1 MWVLFQYRRIWKDVE
16 RELVP
21 EWQDV
26 SRPCEH
32 EQMEV
37 HHKYD
42 EHHTQEEINSLYFN
56 DEVGSIDA
64 HSWNTATKWMATL
77 IVCCISGVV
86 AMVTAIQASLV
97 TVIAADFQV
106 SQEAENCATGK
117 ISPFIVD
124 TAKPLGMFLF
134 GFAVGSLVTGPFS
147 ETCGRNLVFSVTMGL
162 MMCCLAL
169 SGISHTLAQQLVFR
183 FLAGFLGSSP
193 LVCAGGSISDM
204 WTPVERVYVFPVFAI
219 VSFIGTPIAPII
231 GGYLARNNAS
241 WRWND
246 WISIAVTG
254 FFLLLVVLI
263 LPETFRPLLQ
273 RAKTHVI
280 RKRTD
285 KWEVPENPQFKA
297 QPPLWRKIID
307 GLWRPF
313 VLTAYEPIVVLFT
326 FYLSL
331 IYIILLSSLSGYTF
345 IFSNTYGLD
354 NAQTGLT
361 FLGMLAGNCAS
372 GFLIPY
378 GKKLYARDLEKAIAM
393 AEEHNDDQRRNHS
406 DSDSQ
411 ELIKTEDVSP
421 PPESQLYYAMVGA
434 PFIPISLYWMA
445 YTARPDISYWSP
457 IVGSSLFGFGFSL
470 VFVSCYQYLSSCYG
484 IWTASALSA
493 VNFLRALAS
502 GGMFIAS
509 MPMYQAMGVMWT
521 LTMLAIAATVMV
533 PVPYAFYKW
542 GRKVRKLSKHACKD

>member
-1 MWVLFQYRRIWKDVE
+1 MWVLYQYRRIWKDVE
-16 RELVP
+16 RNIEL

-26 SRPCEH
+26 SRPREH

-42 EHHTQEEINSLYFN
+42 EDHTQEEINSLYYN

-64 HSWNTATKWMATL
+64 HSWHKATKWMATV
-77 IVCCISGVV
+77 IVSSIAAVV

-97 TVIAADFQV
+97 SIIAEDFQV
-106 SQEAENCATGK
+106 SQEAENCAT
-117 ISPFIVD
+117 
-124 TAKPLGMFLF
+124 GMFLF

-147 ETCGRNLVFSVTMGL
+147 ETIGRNLVFIITMAL

-169 SGISHTLAQQLVFR
+169 LGIAHTLAQQLVFR

-219 VSFIGTPIAPII
+219 ISFFGTPIAPII
-231 GGYLARNNAS
+231 GGYLARYNVI

-246 WISIAVTG
+246 WISICVTG
-254 FFLLLVVLI
+254 FFLLLVILI
-263 LPETFRPLLQ
+263 LPETFKPLLSW
-273 RAKTHVI
+273 AKTHAI
-280 RKRTD
+280 RKQTR
-285 KWEVPENPQFKA
+285 KWEVPEKPQFKS
-297 QPPLWRKIID
+297 QPPLWWKILD

-313 VLTAYEPIVVLFT
+313 ILTAYEPIVMLFT

-331 IYIILLSSLSGYTF
+331 IYIILLSSLSGYNF
-345 IFSNTYGLD
+345 IFSKTYDFD

-361 FLGMLAGNCAS
+361 FLGMLVGAIVSAVM
-372 GFLIPY
+372 IPY
-378 GKKLYARDLEKAIAM
+378 GVKLYGRDLDKAIKM
-393 AEEHNDDQRRNHS
+393 AEEHNENQRRDHS

-411 ELIKTEDVSP
+411 EIIKTEDVSP
-421 PPESQLYYAMVGA
+421 PPESQLYYAMFGA
-434 PFIPISLYWMA
+434 PFIPASLFWMA
-445 YTARPDISYWSP
+445 YTARPDISFWCP
-457 IVGSSLFGFGFSL
+457 LVGSSLFGFGFSL
-470 VFVSCYQYLSSCYG
+470 VFVSCYQYLASCYG

-493 VNFLRALAS
+493 VNCLRALMS
-502 GGMFIAS
+502 GGMFIAAT
-509 MPMYQAMGVMWT
+509 PMYQAMGVMWT
-521 LTMLAIAATVMV
+521 LTMLAIVSAIMV
-533 PVPYAFYKW
+533 PVPYAFWKW